1 MKITQVDVMKL
12 HTDRHFTPIVCR
24 IYTDEGIYGD
34 GEIALAYGQSRYAG
48 FGILKDFGLL
58 ILGKDPLDT
67 EIIWDQLFSNTFWGC
82 NGGPVTFG
90 GISAIDNALW
100 DIKGKYFGVPVY
112 RLLGGKRTEQLRTYA
127 SQLQFGWSP
136 NYEIMATPEDYA
148 NAAKKAVAEGYD
160 AIKADFFTYDRD
172 GRTIRI
178 PQETQTLRPA
188 SYINLVEERVAA
200 VREAVGPDVD
210 IIMENHSSTD
220 AASAVQLAKACEKYR
235 IFAFEEPSAAT
246 PKVTRFIHEQTSIP
260 IAHGERIYGR
270 WQFAPYF
277 ENGSVQ
283 LIQPDVGT
291 CGGITEA
298 KKICDMARTYDVSV
312 QVHACGS
319 PLSTAASLQL
329 ECTLPN
335 FSIHEHHRVGL
346 CDYMRRLCKYD
357 YQPVNGKFTVPELPG
372 MGNELSDYALEHCE
386 KVTLKLGVDAPCFK
400 T

>member
-12 HTDRHFTPIVCR
+12 HTDNHFTPIVCR

-34 GEIALAYGQSRYAG
+34 GEIALAYGQARYAG
-48 FGILKDFGLL
+48 VGILKDYARM
-58 ILGKDPLDT
+58 ILGKDPLDH
-67 EIIWDQLFSNTFWGC
+67 EIIWNDLFGNTFWGN

-100 DIKGKYFGVPVY
+100 DIKGKCFGVPVY
-112 RLLGGKRTEQLRTYA
+112 KLLGGKRRNELRAYA
-127 SQLQFGWSP
+127 SQLQYGWSQA
-136 NYEIMATPEDYA
+136 YEVMSTVEDYA

-160 AIKADFFTYDRD
+160 AIKVDFFTFDRD
-172 GRTIRI
+172 GRPFTRDD
-178 PQETQTLRPA
+178 TLTLREPY
-188 SYINLVEERVAA
+188 YIKLIEERVAA
-200 VREAVGPDVD
+200 TREAVGPDVD

-220 AASAVQLAKACEKYR
+220 ANSALQIAKACEKYN
-235 IFAFEEPSAAT
+235 IFAFEEPSTAT
-246 PKVTRFIHEQTSIP
+246 PKVTRFIHENTSIP

-298 KKICDMARTYDVSV
+298 KKICDMAQVYDVSV

-319 PLSTAASLQL
+319 PLSTAAALQL

-335 FSIHEHHRVGL
+335 FAIHEHHRVGL
-346 CDYMRRLCKYD
+346 CDFMRRLCKYD
-357 YQPVNGKFTVPELPG
+357 HQPINGKFIVPDFPG
-372 MGNELSDYALEHCE
+372 MGNELSQYALEHCDKE
-386 KVTLKLGVDAPCFK
+386 VFKLK
-400 T
+400 